1 MMKIKTAFNESIES
15 GAVVYVSG
23 PMSGYPNNN
32 VERFNFVCSIFREKL
47 KDVTVINPAEQDQN
61 LSWEEVM
68 KNDLDDVNRATHLAF
83 LGGWNL
89 SRGAR
94 MEMKLAIDRGIKII
108 DGEKLLKKLLNS

>member
-1 MMKIKTAFNESIES
+1 MKIKTAFDELIEP
-15 GAVVYVSG
+15 GAIIYVSG

-32 VERFNFVCSIFREKL
+32 IERFNFVCSVFREKL
-47 KDVTVINPAEQDQN
+47 REVMVINPAEQDQN

-68 KNDLDDVNRATHLAF
+68 KNDLDDVNRATHLVF
-83 LGGWNL
+83 LDGWSL

-94 MEMKLAIDRGIKII
+94 MEVKLAIDRGIKIV

>member
-1 MMKIKTAFNESIES
+1 MMKIKTAFNELIEP
-15 GAVVYVSG
+15 GAIIYVSG

-32 VERFNFVCSIFREKL
+32 IERFSFVCSVFREKL
-47 KDVTVINPAEQDQN
+47 KEVTIINPAEQDQS
-61 LSWEEVM
+61 LSWEEVL
-68 KNDLDDVNRATHLAF
+68 KNDLDDVNRSTHLAF
-83 LGGWNL
+83 LDGWNL